1 MIARVSVRTFA
12 CLAACALLSAAARPA
27 AAQEPDVTTIVTRMK
42 QALEPPRA
50 MAAQLRFTVGADRE
64 TSTLTLGMARAKHA
78 TGTRL
83 LLVGLDPADV
93 RGTAY
98 LIEDGSTNTVPQWV
112 YMPFIRRVRKIVA
125 PEAFRAFLNSD
136 FTYSDLGFVD
146 LNATYTLL
154 GTETMNGN
162 PAYRIQ
168 SVPKQQW
175 YYGKIVTLVDGTTF
189 LPIEREYYDLNG
201 TLWKKERWEH
211 ITVID
216 GVPTPVQ
223 INMQDVQAN
232 TTSSITFTEIRYD
245 ANVPTDMITPD
256 ALPQAASAPVWKT
269 LGVVKPGGDAKPAAK
284 RGN

>member
-1 MIARVSVRTFA
+1 MIPRIVIRTFVS
-12 CLAACALLSAAARPA
+12 LAACAALGAAALPA
-27 AAQEPDVTTIVTRMK
+27 GAQETDVMTIMTRMK

-50 MAAQLRFTVGADRE
+50 MAAQLSFTVGADQE
-64 TSTLTLGMARAKHA
+64 KSTLTLGMARAKHTVA
-78 TGTRL
+78 TRL
-83 LLVGLDPADV
+83 LLVGLSPADV

-98 LIEDGSTNTVPQWV
+98 LIEDGSSDTASQWV

-146 LNATYTLL
+146 LNAAYTLL
-154 GTETMNGN
+154 GTETIDGN
-162 PAYRIQ
+162 TAYRIQ

-175 YYGKIVTLVDGTTF
+175 YYGKIVTLVDGRTF

-216 GVPTPVQ
+216 GAPTPVQ
-223 INMQDVQAN
+223 ITMQDVQGN

-245 ANVPTDMITPD
+245 ADVPDSMITPD
-256 ALPQAASAPVWKT
+256 ALPQAANAPVWKT
-269 LGVVKPGGDAKPAAK
+269 LGPKRGANGKAAAK
-284 RGN
+284 QAK